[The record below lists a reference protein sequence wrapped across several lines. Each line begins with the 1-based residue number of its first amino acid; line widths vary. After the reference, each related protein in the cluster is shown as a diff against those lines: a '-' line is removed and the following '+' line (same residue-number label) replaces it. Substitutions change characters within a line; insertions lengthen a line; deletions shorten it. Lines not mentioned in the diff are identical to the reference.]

1 MAAHPVPGKLYIGPT
16 NATTGGTQV
25 TGVEGDQF
33 SFDDGRGVRHFG
45 GGLEADN
52 WVTLAGAPERPAALE
67 IPVRDV
73 SSTTLQLLFSML
85 STGTGLDSHGGN
97 GTAPHGTPPSVALV
111 IRPKDTT
118 QDYFYGPAWRLH
130 ADSVKRLVWSR
141 NVWHYEG
148 SLLVLAPHRS
158 SAGKKAYMKGTASA
172 INTYYGL

>member
-1 MAAHPVPGKLYIGPT
+1 MAATPIPGKLYHTPT

-25 TGVEGDQF
+25 TGIEGDEF

-52 WVTLAGAPERPAALE
+52 WVTLAGPPEKPAALI

-73 SSTTLQLLFSML
+73 SSTTLQMLFSLL
-85 STGTGLDSHGGN
+85 STGTGLDSHVGN
-97 GTAPHGTPPSVALV
+97 STAPHGVPPSLALV

-130 ADSVKRLVWSR
+130 ADSVKRLTWSR
-141 NVWHYEG
+141 NVWHYDG

-158 SAGKKAYMKGTASA
+158 SAGKKAYMKGTATA